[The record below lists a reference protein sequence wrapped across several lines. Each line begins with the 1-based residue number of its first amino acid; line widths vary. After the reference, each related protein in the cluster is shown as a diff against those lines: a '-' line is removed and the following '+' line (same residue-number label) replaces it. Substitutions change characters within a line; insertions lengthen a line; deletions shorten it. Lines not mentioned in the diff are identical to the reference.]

1 MMQKAYVRPTKSALI
16 AGMIV
21 VAAFLLLG
29 IIMFFVLMQEGAY
42 IGMVFMVFWVFIVL
56 LIGGIYL
63 YNYRNYDKNV
73 EANVAGQIIIP
84 SQTEKD
90 DFADKLQKLDKLKK
104 EGLISEAEFIK
115 KRSEIMEQKW

>member
-1 MMQKAYVRPTKSALI
+1 MQKAYVRPTKSALI

-63 YNYRNYDKNV
+63 YNYRNYDKNF
-73 EANVAGQIIIP
+73 EKNVAGQIIIP
-84 SQTEKD
+84 NAVKEE
-90 DFADKLQKLDKLKK
+90 DFADKLRKLNDLKR
-104 EGLISEAEFIK
+104 EGLINEAEFIK

>member
-1 MMQKAYVRPTKSALI
+1 MQKAYVRPTKSALI

-29 IIMFFVLMQEGAY
+29 IIMFFVLMQERAY

-73 EANVAGQIIIP
+73 EDNVAEQIVLPGQMGK
-84 SQTEKD
+84 E
-90 DFADKLQKLDKLKK
+90 DFADKLRKLENLKR
-104 EGLISEAEFIK
+104 EGLISDAEFRK

>member
-1 MMQKAYVRPTKSALI
+1 MQKAYVRPTKSALI

-29 IIMFFVLMQEGAY
+29 IIMFFVLMQEGSY

-63 YNYRNYDKNV
+63 YNYRNYDKNI
-73 EANVAGQIIIP
+73 EGNVAGQIVLP
-84 SQTEKD
+84 GKTEKD

-104 EGLISEAEFIK
+104 EGLISEAEFKK
-115 KRSEIMEQKW
+115 KRSEIMDQKW

>member
-1 MMQKAYVRPTKSALI
+1 MQKAYIRPTKSALI

-29 IIMFFVLMQEGAY
+29 IIMFFVLMHEGAY

-63 YNYRNYDKNV
+63 YNYRNYDKNF
-73 EANVAGQIIIP
+73 ENNVAGQIIMP
-84 SQTEKD
+84 NEVKED
-90 DFADKLQKLDKLKK
+90 DFDEKLRKLDKLKR
-104 EGLISEAEFIK
+104 EGLINEAEFNK
-115 KRSEIMEQKW
+115 KRAEILDQKW